1 MVSVTIDIG
10 ALRNNLEVLRRLA
23 PKSRVMA
30 VIKAN
35 AYGHGLIAVARA
47 LESADALAV
56 ARLGEALNLR
66 EAGVKTPVVLLEG
79 VLDREQLE
87 AAAAPISSSSCT
99 QRNNWSCSKA
109 LRQALASRYGSSWI
123 AA

>member
-10 ALRNNLEVLRRLA
+10 ALRSNLAVLRRLA
-23 PKSRVMA
+23 PNSRVMA

-56 ARLGEALNLR
+56 
-66 EAGVKTPVVLLEG
+66 
-79 VLDREQLE
+79 D
-87 AAAAPISSSSCT
+87 
-99 QRNNWSCSKA
+99 
-109 LRQALASRYGSSWI
+109 RQARYLRCPSRRRK
-123 AA
+123 